1 MADVL
6 PGALL
11 RLVADLAALDAVALV
26 VEEEGADA
34 GRAAWPPEAPEPSGA
49 GVVTASAAVDEGVT
63 MRLAGRPADGA
74 DTGESARVVAAL
86 AGLIA
91 SDLGLRRARARAEQ
105 AAERTALLVDAG
117 LALASEP
124 RLDALL
130 TRIVEA
136 ARDVVGAR
144 YAALGVL
151 DAQGTGLSEFVTAGV
166 DDEQRAAIGDL
177 PRGRGLLGVVI
188 RDARPLRIGRI
199 DADPHSSGFPPNHP
213 PMTTFLGVPVAL
225 RGEVYGNLY
234 LTDKRGGPFT
244 EEDERVAMTLAA
256 QAAVAVDNVRRWRR
270 EAAAEG
276 VRRAVEAQEAE
287 RARVAR
293 DLHDEAGQ
301 VLTALAVHL
310 RTLEDEVPAG
320 PARERVADL
329 RASVAEATATVR
341 ELAVRLRP
349 SSLQELGLAD
359 AVEEQA
365 ARVRGAGMPVETDL
379 RGLEA
384 PLPPEVQTVL
394 FRVVQEALTNA
405 ARHSAASAVSVVAS
419 AREGRLRVVVED
431 DGRGFDPEAPT
442 GHLGLAGIRERVAMI
457 GGDLRIESAPGRG
470 TAVVVDVGLTA

>member
-1 MADVL
+1 MGDVP
-6 PGALL
+6 PGSLL
-11 RLVADLAALDAVALV
+11 RLVADLAALDVVALV
-26 VEEEGADA
+26 VEEEAAEA
-34 GRAAWPPEAPEPSGA
+34 GRATWPPDAAEPSGA
-49 GVVTASAAVDEGVT
+49 GVVTASAAVDEAVT
-63 MRLAGRPADGA
+63 MRLAGRPAVDA
-74 DTGESARVVAAL
+74 DAGESARVVAAL

-130 TRIVEA
+130 ARIVEA

-151 DAQGTGLSEFVTAGV
+151 DARRTGLAEFVTAGL
-166 DDEQRAAIGDL
+166 DDAQRAAIGDL
-177 PRGRGLLGVVI
+177 PRGRGLLGALI
-188 RDARPLRIGRI
+188 RDARPLRIDRI
-199 DADPHSSGFPPNHP
+199 ADDPRSSGFPPNHP

-244 EEDERVAMTLAA
+244 DEDERVAMTLAA

-310 RTLEDEVPAG
+310 RTLEDEVPPG

-349 SSLQELGLAD
+349 SSLHDQGLAD

-365 ARVRGAGMPVETDL
+365 ARVRAAGMPVETDL
-379 RGLEA
+379 RGLDA
-384 PLPPEVQTVL
+384 TLPAEVQTVL

-431 DGRGFDPEAPT
+431 DGRGFDPGAPT
-442 GHLGLAGIRERVAMI
+442 GQLGLAGIRERVAMI
-457 GGDLRIESAPGRG
+457 GGDLRIESAPGQG
-470 TAVVVDVGLTA
+470 TAVVVDVGLPV